1 MQISDIT
8 VKKEQVTFGGVLKL
22 IALSMWTYFKLPV
35 LGIIAASICAG
46 FFALVAP
53 KLFQQII
60 DGLGLLGF
68 NELLILALLSA
79 LFMLLAAFFFVIT
92 EKLSF
97 FVATQVEDI
106 WRYTALLKFYNL
118 PLKWH
123 DQHDSGEIGS
133 KIDRGGSAIY
143 SILYE
148 IFGQNLIVLFITL
161 FFVLGYVIWQYPWF
175 SLVLIFP
182 IPVYVIVT
190 YFVSTKIS
198 AMQVLL
204 NKLDYLSY
212 RMFYDGV
219 GNLRYVKTFGKEE
232 TETKA
237 YAKRWDKYH
246 SYEYRI
252 QKKWIWQSFL
262 QKLIET
268 AMRAVL
274 IIFAIIAVR
283 NNSLTVGEVVLLVS
297 YQQLTFIPLEKLN
310 QLFTRLRRVTKRASH
325 LFVLAAEDD
334 PLADASGSQ
343 ALPLLKKGIVLEGV
357 HFEYGKK
364 LNTLHGINLNIKAGT
379 TTAIVGRSGAG
390 KTTLALLLLRFYDP
404 DKGRITWDGIDL
416 RNAQRASLRKRTALI
431 LQDTTLFN
439 RTISEN
445 IAYSDPN
452 ADQKRIEKA
461 AKLAR
466 AHEFIL
472 KLPKGYN
479 SIVGER
485 GVRLSG
491 GQRQRIAIA
500 RSLLSEPDLLVM
512 DEATSHLDSETEAAI
527 KEAILYLHGKHTQVI
542 IAHRLSTV
550 QHADN
555 IILMDKGKVLAQG
568 THKELLKHPVYRR
581 LCRLQLHK

>member
-1 MQISDIT
+1 
-8 VKKEQVTFGGVLKL
+8 
-22 IALSMWTYFKLPV
+22 
-35 LGIIAASICAG
+35 
-46 FFALVAP
+46 
-53 KLFQQII
+53 
-60 DGLGLLGF
+60 
-68 NELLILALLSA
+68 
-79 LFMLLAAFFFVIT
+79 
-92 EKLSF
+92 
-97 FVATQVEDI
+97 
-106 WRYTALLKFYNL
+106 
-118 PLKWH
+118 
-123 DQHDSGEIGS
+123 
-133 KIDRGGSAIY
+133 
-143 SILYE
+143 
-148 IFGQNLIVLFITL
+148 
-161 FFVLGYVIWQYPWF
+161 
-175 SLVLIFP
+175 
-182 IPVYVIVT
+182 
-190 YFVSTKIS
+190 
-198 AMQVLL
+198 
-204 NKLDYLSY
+204 
-212 RMFYDGV
+212 
-219 GNLRYVKTFGKEE
+219 
-232 TETKA
+232 
-237 YAKRWDKYH
+237 
-246 SYEYRI
+246 
-252 QKKWIWQSFL
+252 
-262 QKLIET
+262 
-268 AMRAVL
+268 MRAVL

-297 YQQLTFIPLEKLN
+297 YQQLTFIPLEKHN
-310 QLFTRLRRVTKRASH
+310 QLCTRLRRVTKRASH

-581 LCRLQLHK
+581 LCRLQLHKQFIMSFLAR